1 MHDELASQGERF
13 KDQFLL
19 TVALKK
25 NYTAVRCYTIFSNG
39 SSREINDGRG
49 RNFQIITDNLYAVSA
64 SLEMYVAVIV
74 WIRIRFIVNET
85 SKIKLLL

>member
-1 MHDELASQGERF
+1 MHDELASQGERC

-19 TVALKK
+19 TVVLKK

-39 SSREINDGRG
+39 SLREINGWRG

-64 SLEMYVAVIV
+64 SLAMYVAVIV
-74 WIRIRFIVNET
+74 
-85 SKIKLLL
+85 